1 MLKTTTC
8 ARLRRAHVVVGDIE
22 MSWETTD
29 VLAADTADVLAADTR
44 DVLAADTTDVL
55 AADTTD
61 VLAADTTD
69 VLSADTS
76 LQSSAMAPW
85 SGGSFREDFDFWCQ
99 GMIFWRV
106 LVGSWKS
113 PASFLQGLATPM
125 VRWEV
130 SYEGK
135 SFQKKFEIWSG
146 PKIGKCPKLARE
158 APRAAEKI
166 KKQIGPKRAL
176 GPNLGPWALYA
187 LGPN

>member
-1 MLKTTTC
+1 
-8 ARLRRAHVVVGDIE
+8 
-22 MSWETTD
+22 MSWEMS
-29 VLAADTADVLAADTR
+29 
-44 DVLAADTTDVL
+44 ADTTDVL
-55 AADTTD
+55 SADTTD

-106 LVGSWKS
+106 LVGSRRS
-113 PASFLQGLATPM
+113 PASFLQGLATPE

-135 SFQKKFEIWSG
+135 SFQKKFEF
-146 PKIGKCPKLARE
+146 
-158 APRAAEKI
+158 
-166 KKQIGPKRAL
+166 
-176 GPNLGPWALYA
+176 
-187 LGPN
+187 

>member
-1 MLKTTTC
+1 MS
-8 ARLRRAHVVVGDIE
+8 ADISQDIPPTFSTQGRPRSGRPCLE
-22 MSWETTD
+22 NAWGMSWEMS
-29 VLAADTADVLAADTR
+29 
-44 DVLAADTTDVL
+44 ADTTDVL
-55 AADTTD
+55 SADTTD

-106 LVGSWKS
+106 LVGSRRS

-135 SFQKKFEIWSG
+135 SFQKKFEFWSG
-146 PKIGKCPKLARE
+146 PKFRKMSQMTWGGPPRTPKNIFKFG
-158 APRAAEKI
+158 P
-166 KKQIGPKRAL
+166 GPKF
-176 GPNLGPWALYA
+176 GPYI
-187 LGPN
+187 

>member
-1 MLKTTTC
+1 MC
-8 ARLRRAHVVVGDIE
+8 IRD
-22 MSWETTD
+22 S
-29 VLAADTADVLAADTR
+29 VLS
-44 DVLAADTTDVL
+44 
-55 AADTTD
+55 ADTTD

-106 LVGSWKS
+106 LVGSRRS
-113 PASFLQGLATPM
+113 PASFLQGLATPV

-135 SFQKKFEIWSG
+135 SLKKKIEFRPD
-146 PKIGKCPKLARE
+146 PKFRKMS
-158 APRAAEKI
+158 
-166 KKQIGPKRAL
+166 QIGQGGPPRHPKNQKEKSKLKLINIRNKL
-176 GPNLGPWALYA
+176 
-187 LGPN
+187 